1 MGPNSLYKAQW
12 VKIIKKYHFSNKIR
26 GKFKIVTE
34 TPSTHVL
41 RQFPQVFKM
50 RQFRDILNQYGK
62 LGQFL
67 KLHLNCMLIQGVIII
82 FYYQALALQEVAA

>member
-12 VKIIKKYHFSNKIR
+12 VKIIKEYHFSNKIR

-50 RQFRDILNQYGK
+50 RQFRDISNQYGK